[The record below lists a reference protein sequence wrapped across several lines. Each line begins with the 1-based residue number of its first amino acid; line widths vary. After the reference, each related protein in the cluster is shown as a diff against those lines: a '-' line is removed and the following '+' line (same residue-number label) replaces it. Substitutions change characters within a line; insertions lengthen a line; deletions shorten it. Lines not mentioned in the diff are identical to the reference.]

1 MNDACP
7 AGCECDGRKFKCEP
21 FSLSYIPLSTTHIEI
36 CGSPIDVSDM
46 CRSRRTVLLYLNLSR
61 TGVAKIPCFSAYDS
75 TESFFPMLRIVNL
88 SGNQLTLIRNWNL
101 PKLEILH
108 LNNNPIKVIESHL
121 DLKIVSFNAP
131 AKLTRSQMLQRRRD
145 QRTNNSFG
153 VHRRINGSEII
164 PVRPRCVLNVLDL
177 GFNKLTQF
185 QNLGYCTSLITVN
198 LRENAIKSL
207 SYDSFN
213 GMSNLQNLC
222 LSHNALEAVNVGD
235 LRGLTKLLVLHLDNN
250 IISVIHPRSLS
261 DLQQMSVL
269 RLDNN
274 RIKTLDNRSFYYLQ
288 QMKSLNLSYNLL
300 EEINFDLFERNNGM
314 IYLNLRDNKISNIFR
329 SRDTL
334 GKLRYLSLENNRIGY
349 ISAGTFESLPNLRT
363 LNLQRND
370 FMPHKDLFNGLGLLR
385 TLYVDSFTICCF
397 RPVSVRPENCLSPSD
412 IFSSCTNMIE
422 EGFLHI
428 FIWFTAS
435 LSIYGNIKSLTYRV
449 RSRSLSQES
458 RDILTANLNLSDLLM
473 GIYLIIIAYEDLRTR
488 GAYGEHHNNW
498 LKSLQCKVAGT
509 IMTMSCQMSTLCI
522 FGITIDRFVIFR
534 YPFSDKRKARKI
546 AVIAIIVMWIFSITS
561 SLLPEL
567 YDSYFGND
575 FYGRSSVCIS
585 LPLTRTT
592 LTYDAWEYSFALFI
606 VLNLVIYSLIVAGQV
621 AIYRQIKSYNSCGQ
635 AEVKKKRE
643 VAVAKSLSVV
653 VTSDTICWLPVAIL
667 GKAGLL

>member
-7 AGCECDGRKFKCEP
+7 DGCECDGRKFKCEP

-61 TGVAKIPCFSAYDS
+61 TRIVDIPCFSAQDS
-75 TESFFPMLRIVNL
+75 TASFFPMLRIVDL
-88 SGNQLTLIRNWNL
+88 SGNKLTFVRNWNL
-101 PKLEILH
+101 PELEILN
-108 LNNNPIKVIESHL
+108 LNNNPIKVIDAHL
-121 DLKIVSFNAP
+121 DLKIVSFA
-131 AKLTRSQMLQRRRD
+131 AEKLTRSQSLQRRRD

-153 VHRRINGSEII
+153 AHRRINGSEII

-177 GFNKLTQF
+177 SFNKLTQF
-185 QNLGYCTSLITVN
+185 QNLGYCTSLITVD
-198 LRENAIKSL
+198 LRQNAIKSL

-213 GMSNLQNLC
+213 GMSNLQNLY
-222 LSHNALEAVNVGD
+222 LSKNALEAVNVGD

-288 QMKSLNLSYNLL
+288 QIKSLNLSYNLL
-300 EEINFDLFERNNGM
+300 EEINFDLFERNKGM

-397 RPVSVRPENCLSPSD
+397 RPVSVQQENCFSPSD

-422 EGFLHI
+422 VGFLHI

-449 RSRSLSQES
+449 RSRSLMQES

-488 GAYGEHHNNW
+488 GAYGEHHNSW

-546 AVIAIIVMWIFSITS
+546 AAIAIIVMWIVSITS

-567 YDSYFGND
+567 YDSYFSND

-635 AEVKKKRE
+635 AEAKKKRE

-653 VTSDTICWLPVAIL
+653 VISDTICWLPVATL
-667 GKAGLL
+667 GKTGLL